1 MLNDTKLVNVM
12 MTLRIAVIF
21 ILALP
26 NLILAGPL
34 KGLVEE
40 NFGEHFYGVYL
51 DDYKL
56 GFVIHKLAKT
66 ENEIIQEFSMNM
78 RVTMSEEKVEEEGA
92 KYAVSQTASR
102 AEFDKETG
110 LLKQMT
116 EAYGDKFYADY
127 NALLKDN
134 YFKKEISTLT
144 ANYNGDFS
152 YEVSDNNKERRQRR
166 FLKLPSLTI
175 NDYFSEI
182 NFVHSNPK
190 VGDVRNV
197 DVFEL
202 DFEAG
207 VYSGVTLHVETK
219 NQN

>member
-116 EAYGDKFYADY
+116 EAYGDKFYANYDE
-127 NALLKDN
+127 LLKDN

-144 ANYNGDFS
+144 ANYKGDFS
-152 YEVSDNNKERRQRR
+152 YEVTTITRDAKGV
-166 FLKLPSLTI
+166 LKLPSLAI
-175 NDYFSEI
+175 NVIFQ
-182 NFVHSNPK
+182 K
-190 VGDVRNV
+190 
-197 DVFEL
+197 
-202 DFEAG
+202 
-207 VYSGVTLHVETK
+207 
-219 NQN
+219 